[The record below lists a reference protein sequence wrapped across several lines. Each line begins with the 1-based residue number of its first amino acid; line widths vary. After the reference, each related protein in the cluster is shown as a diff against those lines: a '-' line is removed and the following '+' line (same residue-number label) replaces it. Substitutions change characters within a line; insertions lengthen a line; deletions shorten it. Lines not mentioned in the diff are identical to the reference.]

1 LLTRPSGSRREENG
15 WLFCSSWRPRTV
27 FRRAA
32 DAHERRPELAFGGHD
47 PPRPQVAAVVGIR
60 DDDADEPPVLIVE
73 HLAK

>member
-1 LLTRPSGSRREENG
+1 
-15 WLFCSSWRPRTV
+15 V